1 MGKVNPRSPGTP
13 RIGIALG
20 GGGARGFAHIHVIEA
35 LVEMGLRPSVLSGT
49 SIGAVI
55 AAGFATGIDAR
66 DMVDYATRLVGSHK
80 QALKMLITK
89 RPLGVLEL
97 FDIKK
102 RGGAILKGEA
112 VLELALPELLQHS
125 FCTLTY
131 PTKVVATDFFAKRQ
145 KVFDQGPLLPA
156 LAASIALP
164 SLLSPVSIGGRTYID
179 GGMTNP
185 LPFEILAD
193 DADIIIACDVTG
205 VRASAAEEPPS
216 TTEILFGS
224 IQITLQALVE
234 AKLALKKPHIL
245 IQPPIEDFR
254 VLDFF
259 KLHEILDATRPVKD
273 EVKRKLDHALRAY
286 SA

>member
-1 MGKVNPRSPGTP
+1 MASSLTSP

-35 LVEMGLRPSVLSGT
+35 VAEMGLRPAIMSGT

-66 DMVDYATRLVGSHK
+66 DMVDYAERLVGSHK
-80 QALKMLITK
+80 QALKMLISK

-97 FDIKK
+97 FDIRK
-102 RGGAILKGEA
+102 RGGAILKGEG

-125 FCTLTY
+125 FCTLTI
-131 PTKVVATDFFAKRQ
+131 PTKVVATDFYANRAKI
-145 KVFDQGPLLPA
+145 FDQGPLMPA

-164 SLLSPVSIGGRTYID
+164 SLLSPVKIGGQYYID

-185 LPFEILAD
+185 LPYEIIED
-193 DADIIIACDVTG
+193 DADIVIACDVTG
-205 VRASAAEEPPS
+205 VRAVTAEKAPS

-224 IQITLQALVE
+224 IQITLHALVE
-234 AKLALKKPHIL
+234 AKLAVKQPAIL
-245 IQPPIEDFR
+245 IQPPIEQFR

-259 KLHEILDATRPVKD
+259 KLQEILDATRSIKD
-273 EVKRKLDHALRAY
+273 EVKRKLDGALEAY
-286 SA
+286 SR